1 MVALTVAFV
10 VVAFTAGRKLVR
22 HAMRFSHRRRIPYA
36 QASMMF
42 ILVFAFAGVTQAIG
56 VHLVLGAFVA
66 AILVGRLD
74 GIDKEAVAS
83 IRHVGMSFFV
93 PFFFAYTGIKV
104 DLTALR
110 GEVLVF
116 ALLAVLVACLGK
128 ILGGGLGARLGGLP
142 GWEALGVGFG
152 LNARGAMELVIAAI
166 GLSIGILNEATY
178 AIIVLIAVLTT
189 LMAAPMLKVCVRR
202 AGPLTLDPSPETI
215 PHPAVHGSRRAR
227 SSIQQDDTD

>member
-1 MVALTVAFV
+1 MVVLTVAFV

-22 HAMRFSHRRRIPYA
+22 HADQVQHRRRIPYA
-36 QASMMF
+36 QASMIF

-56 VHLVLGAFVA
+56 VHLVLGAFIA

-74 GIDKEAVAS
+74 RIDKEAVAS

-110 GEVLVF
+110 GEILLFTV
-116 ALLAVLVACLGK
+116 LAVLVACLGK
-128 ILGGGLGARLGGLP
+128 IIGGGLGARLGGLP
-142 GWEALGVGFG
+142 GWEALAVGFG

-202 AGPLTLDPSPETI
+202 AFPQTLDPSPETF
-215 PHPAVHGSRRAR
+215 PHPAIGRSPRAG
-227 SSIQQDDTD
+227 SSIQRSDTD